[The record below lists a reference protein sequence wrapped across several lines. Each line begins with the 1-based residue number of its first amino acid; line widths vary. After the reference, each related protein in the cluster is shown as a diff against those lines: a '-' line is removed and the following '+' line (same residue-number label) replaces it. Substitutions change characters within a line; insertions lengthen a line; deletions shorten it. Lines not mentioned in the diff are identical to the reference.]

1 MDVRLAN
8 LGENQEQNMSS
19 KIIVGVLG
27 PGESA
32 TPEDNE
38 LAFELGQGIAKNG
51 WVLLTGGRNFGV
63 MDAAMKGAK
72 DANGL
77 TVAILPTENDREA
90 SDNADIRIVT
100 GMGSGRNI
108 INALSSKV
116 LVVVG
121 MAAGTSSEV
130 SHALKAGR
138 KVILLN
144 QDETT
149 VSFFRKVGGY
159 KVMVASSVAEA
170 LTMVKD
176 YLSVHVH

>member
-1 MDVRLAN
+1 
-8 LGENQEQNMSS
+8 MSA
-19 KIIVGVLG
+19 KIIVGVIG

-38 LAFELGQGIAKNG
+38 LAFELGRGIAKNG
-51 WVLLTGGRNFGV
+51 WVVLTGGRNFGV
-63 MDAAMKGAK
+63 MDAAMKGAR
-72 DANGL
+72 DAGGL
-77 TVAILPTENDREA
+77 TVAILPYDNDRE
-90 SDNADIRIVT
+90 SSENADIRIVT

-108 INALSSKV
+108 INALSSKIM
-116 LVVVG
+116 VVVG

-149 VSFFRKVGGY
+149 VQFFKKVGGY
-159 KVMVASSVAEA
+159 KVMVATTVDEA
-170 LTMVKD
+170 LAMVKD
-176 YLSVHVH
+176 YLAVHVH

>member
-1 MDVRLAN
+1 
-8 LGENQEQNMSS
+8 MSNV

-32 TPEDNE
+32 RPEDNE
-38 LAFELGQGIAKNG
+38 LAFDLGRGIAKNG

-63 MDAAMKGAK
+63 MEAAMKGAR

-77 TVAILPTENDREA
+77 TIAILPGDSDREV
-90 SDNADIRIVT
+90 SENADIRIAT

-108 INALSSKV
+108 ISALSSKV

-121 MAAGTSSEV
+121 MAAGTASEV

-144 QDETT
+144 QDEVTIR
-149 VSFFRKVGGY
+149 FFKSIGGY
-159 KVMVASSVAEA
+159 KVMIASTVDEA
-170 LTMVKD
+170 LTMVRD
-176 YLSVHVH
+176 YLAVHVH

>member
-1 MDVRLAN
+1 
-8 LGENQEQNMSS
+8 
-19 KIIVGVLG
+19 VLG

-38 LAFELGQGIAKNG
+38 LAFELGRGIAKNG

-63 MDAAMKGAK
+63 MDAAMKGAR

-77 TVAILPTENDREA
+77 TVAILPGDNDREA

-108 INALSSKV
+108 INALSSKI

-121 MAAGTSSEV
+121 MDAGTSYEV
-130 SHALKAGR
+130 FLALLAGR
-138 KVILLN
+138 N
-144 QDETT
+144 
-149 VSFFRKVGGY
+149 
-159 KVMVASSVAEA
+159 A
-170 LTMVKD
+170 
-176 YLSVHVH
+176 

>member
-1 MDVRLAN
+1 
-8 LGENQEQNMSS
+8 MSTA

-32 TPEDNE
+32 RPEDNE
-38 LAFELGQGIAKNG
+38 LAFDLGCGIARNG

-63 MDAAMKGAK
+63 MEAAMKGAR

-77 TVAILPTENDREA
+77 TVAILPGD
-90 SDNADIRIVT
+90 SDKEVSENADIRIVT

-108 INALSSKV
+108 ISALSSKV
-116 LVVVG
+116 IVVVG

-144 QDETT
+144 QDELTIQ
-149 VSFFRKVGGY
+149 FFKSIGGY
-159 KVMVASSVAEA
+159 KVMIASTVDEA
-170 LTMVKD
+170 LSMVRD

>member
-1 MDVRLAN
+1 M
-8 LGENQEQNMSS
+8 
-19 KIIVGVLG
+19 G

-38 LAFELGQGIAKNG
+38 IAFELGKGIAKNG

-63 MDAAMKGAK
+63 MEAALKGAR

-77 TVAILPTENDREA
+77 TVAILPTDNDREA
-90 SDNADIRIVT
+90 SDNAMIRIST

-108 INALSSKV
+108 INALSSKIM
-116 LVVVG
+116 VVVG
-121 MAAGTSSEV
+121 MAAGTASEV
-130 SHALKAGR
+130 AHALKAGR

-144 QDETT
+144 QDEITIR
-149 VSFFRKVGGY
+149 FFKNVGGY
-159 KVMVASSVAEA
+159 KVLVSKTVDETLAMI
-170 LTMVKD
+170 KD